1 MRDDKKKKID
11 WLNHFVGFVSV
22 VLGVLMAFW
31 LNSWNESRKESGS
44 IETALRNIKNEIERN
59 QTGMDSI
66 LAKNKRQRDMLEE
79 YLEFIDEDMKV
90 KVPKEQLNPL
100 VEKYSDFLSADGMG
114 VKINLDLL
122 QLSEVAWVTT
132 HRTGILAAIDFELAF
147 TLESTYDLQEKV
159 NSFDDT
165 IISELRNVS
174 GKKESFQKIYRALDI
189 EINLATQLK
198 EREYPK
204 ALKAINEQLQR

>member
-1 MRDDKKKKID
+1 MRDDKKKKIE

-174 GKKESFQKIYRALDI
+174 GKKEPFQKIYRALDI
-189 EINLATQLK
+189 EINLATQLR

>member
-1 MRDDKKKKID
+1 MDDGKKKKVE

-44 IETALRNIKNEIERN
+44 IETALKNIKNEIEKN
-59 QTGMDSI
+59 LSGMDSI
-66 LAKNKRQRDMLEE
+66 IAKNKRQRDMLEE
-79 YLEFIDEDMKV
+79 YLEYIDEDMKV
-90 KVPKEQLNPL
+90 TVSKERFDPL
-100 VEKYSDFLSADGMG
+100 VEKYVGYLSADGTG
-114 VKINLDLL
+114 VKINLELF

-132 HRTGILAAIDFELAF
+132 HRTGILAAVDFELAF

-174 GKKESFQKIYRALDI
+174 GKKDSFQKIFRALDI

-204 ALKAINEQLQR
+204 ALKVINEQLLR

>member
-1 MRDDKKKKID
+1 MDDGKKKKVE

-44 IETALRNIKNEIERN
+44 IETALQNIKNEIEKN
-59 QTGMDSI
+59 LSGMDSI
-66 LAKNKRQRDMLEE
+66 IAKNKRQRDMLEE
-79 YLEFIDEDMKV
+79 YLEYIDEDMKV
-90 KVPKEQLNPL
+90 TVSKERFDPL
-100 VEKYSDFLSADGMG
+100 VEKYVGYLSADGTG
-114 VKINLDLL
+114 VKINLELF

-132 HRTGILAAIDFELAF
+132 HRTGILAAVDFELAF

-174 GKKESFQKIYRALDI
+174 GKKDSFQKIFRALDI

-204 ALKAINEQLQR
+204 ALKVINEQLVR

>member
-1 MRDDKKKKID
+1 MSAEKKKKIE

-31 LNSWNESRKESGS
+31 LNSWNESRKESAS
-44 IETALRNIKNEIERN
+44 IETALQNIKNEIEKN
-59 QTGMDSI
+59 QSGMDSI
-66 LAKNKRQRDMLEE
+66 IATNKHQRDMLEE
-79 YLEFIDEDMKV
+79 YLEYIDEDMNV
-90 KVPKEQLNPL
+90 RVSRERLNPL
-100 VEKYSDFLSADGMG
+100 VEKYAEYLSADGMG
-114 VKINLDLL
+114 VKINLELF

-147 TLESTYDLQEKV
+147 ILESTYDLQEKV

-165 IISELRNVS
+165 IISELRNMS
-174 GKKESFQKIYRALDI
+174 DKKDSFQKIYRALDI

-204 ALKAINEQLQR
+204 ALKAINQQLQR

>member
-1 MRDDKKKKID
+1 MSAEKRNKIE

-31 LNSWNESRKESGS
+31 LNSWNESRKESDS
-44 IETALRNIKNEIERN
+44 IETALQNIRNEIEKN
-59 QTGMDSI
+59 QGGMDSI
-66 LAKNKRQRDMLEE
+66 ITKNKRQRDMLEE
-79 YLEFIDEDMKV
+79 YLKYIDEDMEV
-90 KVPKEQLNPL
+90 RVSKERLNPL
-100 VEKYSDFLSADGMG
+100 LAQYGEYLTSDGTG
-114 VKINLDLL
+114 VKINLELF
-122 QLSEVAWVTT
+122 QLSEVAWVAT

-165 IISELRNVS
+165 IISELRNIS
-174 GKKESFQKIYRALDI
+174 GKKDSFEKIYRALDI

-198 EREYPK
+198 ERQYPK
-204 ALKAINEQLQR
+204 ALKAISEQLQR

>member
-1 MRDDKKKKID
+1 MSTERKRKIE

-44 IETALRNIKNEIERN
+44 IETALQNIRNEIEKN
-59 QTGMDSI
+59 LGGMDSI
-66 LAKNKRQRDMLEE
+66 IVKNKRQRDMLEE
-79 YLEFIDEDMKV
+79 YLEYIDEDMNV
-90 KVPKEQLNPL
+90 RVPKEKLSPL
-100 VEKYSDFLSADGMG
+100 LAQYGEYLSTDGMG
-114 VKINLDLL
+114 VRINLDLF

-147 TLESTYDLQEKV
+147 TLESAYDLQEKV

-165 IISELRNVS
+165 IISELRNIS
-174 GKKESFQKIYRALDI
+174 GKKDSFQKIYRALDI

-204 ALKAINEQLQR
+204 ALKAINEQLQH

>member
-1 MRDDKKKKID
+1 MRDDKKKKIE

-90 KVPKEQLNPL
+90 KVPKERLNPL
-100 VEKYSDFLSADGMG
+100 VEKYADFLSADGMG